1 MIKTA
6 LDGVTP
12 PPSAKL
18 LGWHLLDAD
27 REFHGARQTRD
38 DHR

>member
-6 LDGVTP
+6 LDGITP

-18 LGWHLLDAD
+18 LGWHLLDA
-27 REFHGARQTRD
+27 RSGEGWLKVGF
-38 DHR
+38 